1 MTATFIQSQTS
12 GVLLK
17 NISWRTYESLVNE
30 LAEQRGIRLTYDRGT
45 LEIMTPSAPH
55 EGNKQILGRF
65 VETVTEELN
74 VEIRSL
80 GSRTCKRKDLER
92 GLEPDQC
99 YYIEN
104 EGIVRSLKEIDL
116 NQDPPPDLVIEID
129 ITSSSI
135 NRMELYVSLGVP
147 EVWRY
152 DGSRLIF
159 YQLEG
164 QEYVERE
171 VSPHFP
177 FLSPSEIMG
186 FVERQKDV
194 GETSMIRGFR
204 QWVRKFLAINSKEYA
219 VFLLP

>member
-80 GSRTCKRKDLER
+80 GSLTCRREDLER

-104 EGIVRSLKEIDL
+104 EENIRSLNQINL

-135 NRMELYVSLGVP
+135 NRMELYASLGVP
-147 EVWRY
+147 ELWRY
-152 DGSRLIF
+152 DGARLIF

-186 FVERQKDV
+186 FVETQKDV

-204 QWVRKFLAINSKEYA
+204 QWVRTRIELGE
-219 VFLLP
+219 

>member
-1 MTATFIQSQTS
+1 MTATLIQSQTS
-12 GVLLK
+12 GVVLK
-17 NISWRTYESLVNE
+17 NISWKTYESLVNE

-55 EGNKQILGRF
+55 ESNKQILGRF

-80 GSRTCKRKDLER
+80 GSLTCRREDLER

-104 EGIVRSLKEIDL
+104 EAIVRSLKEIDL

-204 QWVRKFLAINSKEYA
+204 QWVRSQIQSGE
-219 VFLLP
+219 

>member
-1 MTATFIQSQTS
+1 MI
-12 GVLLK
+12 
-17 NISWRTYESLVNE
+17 
-30 LAEQRGIRLTYDRGT
+30 
-45 LEIMTPSAPH
+45 
-55 EGNKQILGRF
+55 GRF
-65 VETVTEELN
+65 VETLTEELN

-80 GSRTCKRKDLER
+80 GSITCKREDLAR
-92 GLEPDQC
+92 GLEPDKC

-104 EGIVRSLKEIDL
+104 ERLIRDVKQIDL
-116 NQDPPPDLVIEID
+116 NEYPPPDLVIEID

-135 NRMELYVSLGVP
+135 NPRELYANLGVP

-164 QEYVERE
+164 QEYLERE

-186 FVERQKDV
+186 FLEMQKNV

-204 QWVRKFLAINSKEYA
+204 QWVRSQIQSGE
-219 VFLLP
+219 

>member
-1 MTATFIQSQTS
+1 MKATLIPTPQA
-12 GVLLK
+12 GVVLK
-17 NISWRTYESLVNE
+17 NISWQTYESLVNE

-45 LEIMTPSAPH
+45 LEIMTPSAPN

-80 GSRTCKRKDLER
+80 GSLTCRREDLER

-104 EGIVRSLKEIDL
+104 EGIVRSLQQIDL

-135 NRMELYVSLGVP
+135 NRMELYASLGVP
-147 EVWRY
+147 ELWRY

-186 FVERQKDV
+186 FVETQKDV
-194 GETSMIRGFR
+194 GETSMIREFR
-204 QWVRKFLAINSKEYA
+204 QWVRSQI
-219 VFLLP
+219 